1 LRRERRD
8 RRQIERA
15 SLVAERPGDDTFR
28 MRSTFVVA
36 ASLFLLACGGSGSQI
51 PVKGADSEI
60 ISIAGQWEGQYNAT
74 DAGRSGPITFSL
86 EVGRHTA
93 DGTLSLG
100 GQQPLKVSFVEVQ
113 GESGA
118 VHGTVERYTDPSC
131 NCATEAKF
139 VGQVAGDRIEGTF
152 TTTQVESGTTQRGTW
167 EVTRVAK

>member
-8 RRQIERA
+8 RRRNERA

-118 VHGTVERYTDPSC
+118 VHGTVDRYTDPSC
-131 NCATEAKF
+131 NCAVEAKF

-152 TTTQVESGTTQRGTW
+152 TTTAVESGTVQRGTW